1 MTTHSDGAK
10 DSKMTAK
17 YLSVSPTDYKMSAK
31 DYSFEA
37 KDCSFE
43 AKDNKMR
50 ATANKMKAK
59 YCSAKT
65 TD

>member
-1 MTTHSDGAK
+1 
-10 DSKMTAK
+10 MTAK
-17 YLSVSPTDYKMSAK
+17 YLSVSPTDYKMRAK

-37 KDCSFE
+37 KD
-43 AKDNKMR
+43 NKMR
-50 ATANKMKAK
+50 VTDNKMKAK

>member
-1 MTTHSDGAK
+1 
-10 DSKMTAK
+10 MTAK
-17 YLSVSPTDYKMSAK
+17 YLSVSPTDYKMRAK

-37 KDCSFE
+37 KD
-43 AKDNKMR
+43 
-50 ATANKMKAK
+50 NKMKAK